1 MFILR
6 HIQLI
11 VVLTDKDEKCWE
23 KFHEPNVFSGESFV
37 RPGGIPKNPR
47 FCPNSRKKRGLPA
60 GSKLACMAVIVVDK
74 FDARGGERVIQG
86 AHGDGCWEAANREYI
101 SESAKFCFNEETV
114 TIYCGTCARGARLR

>member
-74 FDARGGERVIQG
+74 FDARGGEWVIQG
-86 AHGDGCWEAANREYI
+86 SAHRWLFGGG
-101 SESAKFCFNEETV
+101 ET
-114 TIYCGTCARGARLR
+114 RGHSRVGEILL